1 MVNRFEWTKR
11 MLSINY
17 KQITINGM
25 KDSLKD
31 FIHQNRDGFD
41 DKTPGDNAWNKIEAN
56 LPVGKTISL
65 WNSVSV
71 WRAAAILFLGLAS
84 YFFVTGNQSPLQK
97 KEVAKL
103 QGEFSD
109 LEVFYSS
116 EIAEK
121 VALINHFDQTQEADQ
136 FTQDFQKLDAMY
148 QVLKEQMKIEPT
160 QKVRDALVLN
170 LLVRIDLL
178 NQQLHT
184 LERIKTDSVKKED
197 ISI

>member
-1 MVNRFEWTKR
+1 
-11 MLSINY
+11 
-17 KQITINGM
+17 M

-41 DKTPGDNAWNKIEAN
+41 DKEPGEKTWSKIAAT

-65 WNSVSV
+65 WNSVSM

-84 YFFVTGNQSPLQK
+84 YFFVTGNQSVLQK
-97 KEVAKL
+97 REVAKL

-109 LEVFYSS
+109 IEVYYSS

-121 VALINHFDQTQEADQ
+121 VALISHFEESHESDQ
-136 FTQDFQKLDAMY
+136 FTQDFQKLEAMY
-148 QVLKEQMKIEPT
+148 QVLKEQMKIQPT
-160 QKVRDALVLN
+160 QKVKEALVLN

-178 NQQLHT
+178 NQLLYKLDQV
-184 LERIKTDSVKKED
+184 EMENSEED
-197 ISI
+197 GNA

>member
-1 MVNRFEWTKR
+1 
-11 MLSINY
+11 
-17 KQITINGM
+17 M

-31 FIHQNRDGFD
+31 FIHQHRDGFD
-41 DKTPGDNAWNKIEAN
+41 DKEPDEKVWKKIASD
-56 LPVGKTISL
+56 LPASKTISR

-71 WRAAAILFLGLAS
+71 WRAAAVLFLGLAT
-84 YFFVTGNQSPLQK
+84 YFFVTGSQSAVQR

-109 LEVFYSS
+109 IDVFYSS

-121 VALINHFDQTQEADQ
+121 VALINHFDESHESDQ
-136 FTQDFQKLDAMY
+136 FAQDFQKLDAMY
-148 QVLKEQMKIEPT
+148 QVLKEQMKVQPT
-160 QKVRDALVLN
+160 QKVKDALVLN

-178 NQQLHT
+178 NQQLHS
-184 LERIKTDSVKKED
+184 LERIKTDKSEKED